1 MTLRFFLLAALM
13 TVAALAL
20 VVVPL
25 LRRRGAT
32 AGPDMRALRALDQ
45 AHAAGVISAEEYAA
59 KRAALPEVATAA
71 GTPNRPAFVTVL
83 LVALLLPLS
92 AIVLYR
98 TIGTPEALDPA
109 ALTAAAPGGEHG
121 MSMDQAVAGLLAKL
135 QQNPDDA
142 TGWALLGRAYQ
153 AMQRF
158 AESRDALERARRLQ
172 PDDRDLKVEYAQ
184 ALALA
189 SPEQRIDGESRRLLD
204 EVVAADPNHQR
215 ALWLIGISEYQA
227 QRYAEAIAIWE
238 RVLPQLPAGSNVA
251 RSIQDRIAEARRL
264 GNLPAPAGTE
274 PAGEAN
280 AGIAAAP
287 ADGSPSTPAP
297 AQAAAAGPRLTVEVS
312 LDPALA
318 DRLAPDA
325 TLFVFARAA
334 EGPPM
339 PLAIQRLSAG
349 QLPLTVTLD
358 ESNGMLPNMKL
369 SMFPTIVV
377 GARVS
382 RSGQAIA
389 QSGDLQTLSAPLEVT
404 RTEPIVLKID
414 QVVP

>member
-45 AHAAGVISAEEYAA
+45 AQAAGVISAEEYAA
-59 KRAALPEVATAA
+59 KRAALPEVTTAA
-71 GTPNRPAFVTVL
+71 GAPNRPAFVTVL

-98 TIGTPEALDPA
+98 TIGTPEALDPT

-121 MSMDQAVAGLLAKL
+121 MSMDQAVAGLVAKL
-135 QQNPDDA
+135 EQNPDDA

-172 PDDRDLKVEYAQ
+172 PEDRDLQVEYAQ

-264 GNLPAPAGTE
+264 GNLPAPAGAE
-274 PAGEAN
+274 PGDAN
-280 AGIAAAP
+280 AGVTAAP
-287 ADGSPSTPAP
+287 ADGSPSSPAP

-339 PLAIQRLSAG
+339 PLAIQRLSAA

>member
-1 MTLRFFLLAALM
+1 VTLRFFLLAALM

-25 LRRRGAT
+25 LRRRGTT

-71 GTPNRPAFVTVL
+71 GAPNRPAFVTVL

-121 MSMDQAVAGLLAKL
+121 ISMDQAVAGLVAKL
-135 QQNPDDA
+135 EQNPDDA

-172 PDDRDLKVEYAQ
+172 PDDRDLQVEYAQ

-251 RSIQDRIAEARRL
+251 RSIQDRITEARRL
-264 GNLPAPAGTE
+264 GNLPAPPGGE
-274 PAGEAN
+274 PAAGAN
-280 AGIAAAP
+280 AGSSAAADR
-287 ADGSPSTPAP
+287 AAP
-297 AQAAAAGPRLTVEVS
+297 TDATTAPAAAGPRLTVEVS

-369 SMFPTIVV
+369 SMFPSIVV

-404 RTEPIVLKID
+404 RTAPIVLKID

>member
-25 LRRRGAT
+25 LRRRGTT
-32 AGPDMRALRALDQ
+32 AGPDARALRALDQ

-59 KRAALPEVATAA
+59 KRAALPAVATAA
-71 GTPNRPAFVTVL
+71 GTPNRPALVTVL
-83 LVALLLPLS
+83 LVAVLLPLS

-121 MSMDQAVAGLLAKL
+121 MSMDQAVAGLIAKL
-135 QQNPDDA
+135 EQNPDDA

-172 PDDRDLKVEYAQ
+172 PEDRDLQVEYAQ

-264 GNLPAPAGTE
+264 GNLPAPPGGE
-274 PAGEAN
+274 PAAGAN
-280 AGIAAAP
+280 AGSTAAADRAAP
-287 ADGSPSTPAP
+287 TGATTAP
-297 AQAAAAGPRLTVEVS
+297 AVAGPRLTVEVS

-369 SMFPTIVV
+369 SMFPSIVV

-404 RTEPIVLKID
+404 RTAPIVLKID

>member
-45 AHAAGVISAEEYAA
+45 AQAAGVISAEEYAA
-59 KRAALPEVATAA
+59 KRAALPEVTTAA
-71 GTPNRPAFVTVL
+71 GAPNRPAFVTVL

-121 MSMDQAVAGLLAKL
+121 MSMDQAVAGLVAKL
-135 QQNPDDA
+135 EQNPDDA

-172 PDDRDLKVEYAQ
+172 PEDRDLQVEYAQ

-264 GNLPAPAGTE
+264 GNLPT

-280 AGIAAAP
+280 ASAAAAS
-287 ADGSPSTPAP
+287 ADGSPSSPAP

-339 PLAIQRLSAG
+339 PLAIQRLSAA

-389 QSGDLQTLSAPLEVT
+389 QSGDLQTLSAPIEVT

>member
-25 LRRRGAT
+25 LRRRGTT

-71 GTPNRPAFVTVL
+71 GAPNRPAFVTVL

-121 MSMDQAVAGLLAKL
+121 ISMDQAVAGLVAKL
-135 QQNPDDA
+135 EQNPDDA

-172 PDDRDLKVEYAQ
+172 PDDRDLQVEYAQ

-251 RSIQDRIAEARRL
+251 RSIQDRITEARRL
-264 GNLPAPAGTE
+264 GNLPAPPGGE
-274 PAGEAN
+274 PAAGAN
-280 AGIAAAP
+280 AGSSAAADR
-287 ADGSPSTPAP
+287 AAP
-297 AQAAAAGPRLTVEVS
+297 TDATTAPAAAGPRLTVEVS

-369 SMFPTIVV
+369 SMFPSIVV

-404 RTEPIVLKID
+404 RTAPIVLKID

>member
-1 MTLRFFLLAALM
+1 VTLRFFLLAALM

-25 LRRRGAT
+25 LRRRGTT

-71 GTPNRPAFVTVL
+71 GAPNRPAFVTVL

-109 ALTAAAPGGEHG
+109 ALTVAAPGGEHG
-121 MSMDQAVAGLLAKL
+121 ISMDQAVAGLVAKL
-135 QQNPDDA
+135 EQNPDDA

-172 PDDRDLKVEYAQ
+172 PDDRDLQVEYAQ

-264 GNLPAPAGTE
+264 GNLPAPPGGE
-274 PAGEAN
+274 PAAGAN
-280 AGIAAAP
+280 AGSSAAADR
-287 ADGSPSTPAP
+287 AAP
-297 AQAAAAGPRLTVEVS
+297 TDATTAPAAAGPRLTVEVS

-369 SMFPTIVV
+369 SMFPSIVV

-404 RTEPIVLKID
+404 RTAPIVLKID

>member
-20 VVVPL
+20 IVVPL

-32 AGPDMRALRALDQ
+32 TGPDLRALRALDQ

-59 KRAALPEVATAA
+59 KRAALPEVTTAA
-71 GTPNRPAFVTVL
+71 GASNRPAFVTVL

-121 MSMDQAVAGLLAKL
+121 MSMDQAVAGLVAKL
-135 QQNPDDA
+135 EQNPDDA

-172 PDDRDLKVEYAQ
+172 PEDRDLQVEYAQ

-264 GNLPAPAGTE
+264 GNLPAPAGAE
-274 PAGEAN
+274 PGDAN
-280 AGIAAAP
+280 AGVAAAP
-287 ADGSPSTPAP
+287 ADGSPSNPAP
-297 AQAAAAGPRLTVEVS
+297 AQAATAGPRLTVEVS

-389 QSGDLQTLSAPLEVT
+389 QSGDLQTLSAPIEVT

>member
-25 LRRRGAT
+25 LRRRGTT
-32 AGPDMRALRALDQ
+32 AGPDMRSLRALDQ

-109 ALTAAAPGGEHG
+109 ALTVAAPGGEHG
-121 MSMDQAVAGLLAKL
+121 ISMDQAVAGLVAKL

-172 PDDRDLKVEYAQ
+172 PDDRDLQVEYAQ

-264 GNLPAPAGTE
+264 GNLPAPPGGETAAG
-274 PAGEAN
+274 AN
-280 AGIAAAP
+280 AGSSAAADRAAP
-287 ADGSPSTPAP
+287 TGATTAP
-297 AQAAAAGPRLTVEVS
+297 AAASPRLTVEVS

-369 SMFPTIVV
+369 SMFPSIVV

-404 RTEPIVLKID
+404 RTAPIVLKID

>member
-32 AGPDMRALRALDQ
+32 SGPGARALRALDQ

-59 KRAALPEVATAA
+59 KRAALPARATAGA
-71 GTPNRPAFVTVL
+71 PNRPAFVTVL
-83 LVALLLPLS
+83 LVAMLLPLS

-98 TIGTPEALDPA
+98 TVGTPEALDPA
-109 ALTAAAPGGEHG
+109 VLTAAAPGGEHG
-121 MSMDQAVAGLLAKL
+121 MSMDQAVAGLVAKL

-172 PDDRDLKVEYAQ
+172 PDDRELQVEYAQ

-204 EVVAADPNHQR
+204 EVVAADPGHQR

-238 RVLPQLPAGSNVA
+238 RVLPELPAGSNVA

-264 GNLPAPAGTE
+264 GNLPAASDTAP
-274 PAGEAN
+274 
-280 AGIAAAP
+280 AAA
-287 ADGSPSTPAP
+287 ASVGSGAAP
-297 AQAAAAGPRLTVEVS
+297 NGASSSGAATTDAAAAGPRLTVEVS

-318 DRLAPDA
+318 DRLVPDA

-349 QLPLTVTLD
+349 RLPLTVTLD

-389 QSGDLQTLSAPLEVT
+389 QSGDLQTLSAPLAVT